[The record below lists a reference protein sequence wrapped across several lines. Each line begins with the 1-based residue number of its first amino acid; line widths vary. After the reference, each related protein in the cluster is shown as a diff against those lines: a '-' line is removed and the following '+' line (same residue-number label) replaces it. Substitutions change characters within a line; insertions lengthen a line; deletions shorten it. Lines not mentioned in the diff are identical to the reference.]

1 MVRLLGMFGFTGGFL
16 VISPEM
22 RQTVWK
28 GLHLAD
34 TFLQAH
40 SPYSYLGVVLLVFG
54 GVTMTL
60 VTGQK
65 PH

>member
-1 MVRLLGMFGFTGGFL
+1 MARLLGLFGFTGGFL

-22 RQTVWK
+22 RQTLWK
-28 GLHLAD
+28 GFHLAD
-34 TFLQAH
+34 IFLQNH
-40 SPYSYLGVVLLVFG
+40 SPYSYLGVVVLVFG

-60 VTGQK
+60 LAGQK